1 VSGAE
6 YEVLSSEPR
15 FRGHVV
21 SVRTDQVRM
30 SDGSVSTREV
40 VDHPGAVA
48 IVALDSVDRVTLVRQ
63 YRHPVGDYLLELP
76 AGLLDVAGESP
87 LAAAQRELYE
97 EAGLRAARWDLLVD
111 LLSSPGFSTEAVRVY
126 LARELHEVPLGDR
139 FQPEH
144 EELTLTVARY
154 PLAAAVELAFSGQL
168 RNATA
173 VAGVLASQ
181 VAHSQAWQDLRPAD
195 SPWPTRAGH

>member
-1 VSGAE
+1 VSGTE

-21 SVRTDQVRM
+21 SVRTDEVRM
-30 SDGSVSTREV
+30 SDGSISTREV

-48 IVALDSVDRVTLVRQ
+48 IVALDEQNQITLVRQ
-63 YRHPVGDYLLELP
+63 YRHPVGDYQLELP
-76 AGLLDVAGESP
+76 AGLLDVDGELP

-97 EAGLRAARWDLLVD
+97 EAALRASRWDILVD

-126 LARELHEVPLGDR
+126 LARDLSEVAAADR
-139 FQPEH
+139 YRPEQ

-154 PLAAAVELAFSGQL
+154 PLTAAVQLAFSGEL
-168 RNATA
+168 RNAAA
-173 VAGVLASQ
+173 VAGVLATD
-181 VAHSQAWQDLRPAD
+181 VAHSHGWRSLRSAH
-195 SPWPTRAGH
+195 SPWPGRAGR